1 MNAWTAAELAEAAGG
16 RLVAGD
22 PDAPGPEG
30 VTTDS
35 REAGPGVLF
44 VGLPGENVDGG
55 SFAGQAID
63 AGAWG
68 VLVAEEHA
76 ERLAGADAVV
86 IVCADPLAAL
96 GSAAAAWRRRLGCAV
111 IAITGSTGKTS
122 TKDITAAF
130 LRPSRRTVA
139 TTGNYNTEI
148 GLPLTILGAPAGTE
162 VLVLEAAMRGAGQIA
177 ELAGIADPD
186 AGIIVNIGPV
196 HLELLGTVENIAA
209 AKAELIA
216 GMRPGTVAVLPAGE
230 PLLDPHLR
238 EDLEVVTFGPGGDLE
253 RLPEEIEVELPSRH
267 MEANALAALA
277 AVRAIG
283 VEPAGRIELELSGLR
298 GERIALEGGVVVIND
313 CYNANPMSMRAALA
327 DLAESAPG
335 RRVAVLGDMLELGPD
350 ERRFHAEL
358 GAQARDAGVDVLV
371 TVGDLAVH
379 AGPAWGGEDFV
390 SVENAEQAAQRLA
403 GLVEPGDTIL
413 VKGSRGVG
421 LEVVAESLVAE
432 RGAEE

>member
-22 PDAPGPEG
+22 PDAPGPEE
-30 VTTDS
+30 VTIDS

>member
-1 MNAWTAAELAEAAGG
+1 MTGWTAAELAEAAGG
-16 RLVAGD
+16 QLVAGN
-22 PDAPGPEG
+22 PEAPGPQA
-30 VTTDS
+30 VTIDS
-35 REAGPGVLF
+35 REAGPGSLF
-44 VGLPGENVDGG
+44 VGLPGETVDGG
-55 SFAGQAID
+55 AFAGQAID

-76 ERLAGADAVV
+76 RSLAGTDAAV
-86 IVCADPLAAL
+86 IACADPLEAL
-96 GSAAAAWRRRLGCAV
+96 GRAAAAWRRRLGCAV

-122 TKDITAAF
+122 TKDITAAL

-139 TTGNYNTEI
+139 TVGNYNTEI
-148 GLPLTILGAPAGTE
+148 GLPLTILGAPEGTE
-162 VLVLEAAMRGAGQIA
+162 VLVLEAAMRGSGQIA
-177 ELAGIADPD
+177 ELSRIADPD
-186 AGIIVNIGPV
+186 VGIIVNVGPV

-209 AKAELIA
+209 AKSELT
-216 GMRPGTVAVLPAGE
+216 GEMRPGTVAVLPAGE
-230 PLLDPHLR
+230 PLLAPYVR
-238 EDLEVVTFGPGGDLE
+238 EDQETVTFGPGGD
-253 RLPEEIEVELPSRH
+253 IEELPAGLTVPVSSSH
-267 MEANALAALA
+267 MALNALAALA
-277 AVRAIG
+277 AVRAVG
-283 VEPAGRIELELSGLR
+283 VEPEGQIELEISALR
-298 GERIALEGGVVVIND
+298 GERIALDDGVVVIND

-371 TVGDLAVH
+371 TVGDLAVY

-390 SVENAEQAAQRLA
+390 AVENAAQAADRLA

-421 LEVVAESLVAE
+421 LEVVAERLVAGE
-432 RGAEE
+432 GAGT

>member
-1 MNAWTAAELAEAAGG
+1 MNGWTAAELAEAAGG

-22 PDAPGPEG
+22 PDTPGPDSA
-30 VTTDS
+30 TIDS

-44 VGLPGENVDGG
+44 VGLPGETVDGG
-55 SFAGQAID
+55 SFASQAID

-68 VLVAEEHA
+68 VLVADEHA
-76 ERLAGADAVV
+76 EVLTGADAAV
-86 IVCADPLAAL
+86 IACADPLAAL
-96 GSAAAAWRRRLGCAV
+96 GRAAAAWRQHLGCAV

-130 LRPSRRTVA
+130 LQPSRRTVA

-148 GLPLTILGAPAGTE
+148 GLPLTILGAPGDTE
-162 VLVLEAAMRGAGQIA
+162 VLVLEAAMRGPGQIA
-177 ELAGIADPD
+177 ELAAIADPD
-186 AGIIVNIGPV
+186 VGIIVSIGPV

-209 AKAELIA
+209 AKSELTA

-230 PLLDPHLR
+230 PLLEPHVR
-238 EDLEVVTFGPGGDLE
+238 EDQEVFTFGPGGDLE
-253 RLPEEIEVELPSRH
+253 SLPEGIQVDLPSRH
-267 MEANALAALA
+267 MESNALAALA

-283 VEPAGRIELELSGLR
+283 VEPEGRIELRISGLR
-298 GERIALEGGVVVIND
+298 GERIALKDGVVVIND

-390 SVENAEQAAQRLA
+390 AVENAGQAAERLSEI
-403 GLVEPGDTIL
+403 VEPGDTIL

-421 LEVVAESLVAE
+421 LEVVAESLAAE
-432 RGAEE
+432 RGAGE

>member
-30 VTTDS
+30 VTIDS

-76 ERLAGADAVV
+76 ERLAGADAAV
-86 IVCADPLAAL
+86 IGCADPLAAL

>member
-1 MNAWTAAELAEAAGG
+1 MNGWTAAELAEAAGG

-22 PDAPGPEG
+22 PETPGPASA
-30 VTTDS
+30 TIDS

-44 VGLPGENVDGG
+44 VGLPGEKVDGG
-55 SFAGQAID
+55 SFASQAID

-76 ERLAGADAVV
+76 EALAGAEAAV
-86 IVCADPLAAL
+86 IACADPLAAL
-96 GSAAAAWRRRLGCAV
+96 GSAAAAWRRHLGCAV

-148 GLPLTILGAPAGTE
+148 GLPLTILGAPEDTE
-162 VLVLEAAMRGAGQIA
+162 VLVLEAAMRGPGQIA
-177 ELAGIADPD
+177 ELAAIADPD
-186 AGIIVNIGPV
+186 VGIIVNIGPV

-209 AKAELIA
+209 AKSELTA

-230 PLLDPHLR
+230 PLLEPHVR
-238 EDLEVVTFGPGGDLE
+238 EDQEVVTFGPGGDLE
-253 RLPEEIEVELPSRH
+253 SLPEGIQVELPSRH
-267 MEANALAALA
+267 MESNALAGLA

-283 VEPAGRIELELSGLR
+283 VEPEGRIELQISGLR
-298 GERIALEGGVVVIND
+298 GERIALKDEVVVIND

-390 SVENAEQAAQRLA
+390 AVENAAQAAERLSEI
-403 GLVEPGDTIL
+403 VEPGDTIL

-421 LEVVAESLVAE
+421 LEVVAESLIAE
-432 RGAEE
+432 RGVGE

>member
-1 MNAWTAAELAEAAGG
+1 MTGWTAAELAEAAGG

-30 VTTDS
+30 VTIDS

-86 IVCADPLAAL
+86 IACADPLAAL

-238 EDLEVVTFGPGGDLE
+238 EELEVVTFGPGGDLE

-283 VEPAGRIELELSGLR
+283 VEPAGRIELELSGMR

-390 SVENAEQAAQRLA
+390 SVENAEQAVQRLA

>member
-86 IVCADPLAAL
+86 IGCADPLAAL

>member
-1 MNAWTAAELAEAAGG
+1 MTGWTAAELAEAAGG
-16 RLVAGD
+16 RLLAGD
-22 PDAPGPEG
+22 PDAPRPEG
-30 VTTDS
+30 VTIDS

-55 SFAGQAID
+55 SFAGQALE

-68 VLVAEEHA
+68 VLVGEEHA
-76 ERLAGADAVV
+76 ARLAGADAVV
-86 IVCADPLAAL
+86 IACADPLAAL

-162 VLVLEAAMRGAGQIA
+162 VLVLEAAMRGPGQIA
-177 ELAGIADPD
+177 ELVAIADPD
-186 AGIIVNIGPV
+186 AGIIVNVGPV

-230 PLLDPHLR
+230 PLLEPHVR
-238 EDLEVVTFGPGGDLE
+238 EDQEVVTFGPGGDLE
-253 RLPEEIEVELPSRH
+253 LLPNGIEIELPSRH

-298 GERIALEGGVVVIND
+298 GERITLEGGVVVIND

-358 GAQARDAGVDVLV
+358 GTQARDAGVDVLV

-379 AGPAWGGEDFV
+379 AGPAWGGENFV
-390 SVENAEQAAQRLA
+390 AVGSAAQAAERLA
-403 GLVEPGDTIL
+403 ELVEPGDTVL

-421 LEVVAESLVAE
+421 LEVVAERLVDE
-432 RGAEE
+432 RSEGQ

>member
-1 MNAWTAAELAEAAGG
+1 MNGWTAAELAQAAGG

-22 PDAPGPEG
+22 PDTPGPDS
-30 VTTDS
+30 VAIDS
-35 REAGPGVLF
+35 RQAGRGVLF
-44 VGLPGENVDGG
+44 VGLPGETVDGG
-55 SFAGQAID
+55 SFASQAID

-68 VLVAEEHA
+68 VLVADEHA
-76 ERLAGADAVV
+76 EALTGADAAV
-86 IVCADPLAAL
+86 IACADPLAAL
-96 GSAAAAWRRRLGCAV
+96 GRAAAAWRRHLGCAV

-122 TKDITAAF
+122 TKDITAAL

-148 GLPLTILGAPAGTE
+148 GLPLTILCAPDDTE
-162 VLVLEAAMRGAGQIA
+162 VLVLEAAMRGSGQIA
-177 ELAGIADPD
+177 ELAAIADPD
-186 AGIIVNIGPV
+186 VGIIVNIGPV

-209 AKAELIA
+209 AKSELTA
-216 GMRPGTVAVLPAGE
+216 GMRPGTVAVLPASE
-230 PLLDPHLR
+230 PLLEPHLR
-238 EDLEVVTFGPGGDLE
+238 EDQEVVTFGPGGDLE
-253 RLPEEIEVELPSRH
+253 SLPEAIEVELPSRH
-267 MEANALAALA
+267 MESNALAALA

-283 VEPAGRIELELSGLR
+283 VEPEGRIELRISGLR
-298 GERIALEGGVVVIND
+298 GERIALKDGVVVIND

-327 DLAESAPG
+327 DLAESATG

-358 GAQARDAGVDVLV
+358 GAQARDAGVDLLI

-390 SVENAEQAAQRLA
+390 AVEDAAQAAERLA

-421 LEVVAESLVAE
+421 LEVVAESLVADG
-432 RGAEE
+432 GAGE